1 MGLSNGHVTD
11 YVTWPWKV
19 KIVTGPICLER
30 NISKTAGFRDSVLK
44 DHQMKSECPAAEP
57 SVISESTIHCGVK
70 KAPNSFQKWE
80 IRLRQKCTN
89 MHYFH
94 TKNQKN
100 LGGGRHSR
108 GGHPLPRPYPFG
120 ACGAST
126 LARPYSEIQSTSA
139 PEWWGWGGERNCF
152 GDWFGNITGSFK
164 F

>member
-1 MGLSNGHVTD
+1 MKKIQITLGVIFYSHCTATVT
-11 YVTWPWKV
+11 YVGKHRVDVISDVMTSLIARFSRR
-19 KIVTGPICLER
+19 IVC
-30 NISKTAGFRDSVLK
+30 ISIAYSSTLLALP
-44 DHQMKSECPAAEP
+44 QLKSECPAAEP

-139 PEWWGWGGERNCF
+139 PEW
-152 GDWFGNITGSFK
+152 
-164 F
+164 